1 MKYNYVKYAKKYTEV
16 KSGVDI
22 AEIRCE
28 CLNGIYNELANLLGT
43 DAAMKIHAAY
53 RGQQVTFPVEFFSKQ
68 FIKAQIVNEYDGH
81 NIKQLATKHGYS
93 EKSIRKILKDH
104 IDNKG

>member
-1 MKYNYVKYAKKYTEV
+1 M
-16 KSGVDI
+16 
-22 AEIRCE
+22 EITNIKCE
-28 CLNGIYNELANLLGT
+28 YLNGIYNELACLLGT

-68 FIKAQIVNEYDGH
+68 FIKTQIINEYDGH

-93 EKSIRKILKDH
+93 EKSIRKILKEN
-104 IDNKG
+104 INKQG